1 LALST
6 GTALLRTLLTG
17 QEISTRVADLA
28 RDISKDYE
36 GRVPIL
42 VGLLKGSVFFM
53 ADLMRRLSCEHEVDF
68 ISISSYGDST
78 RSSGVVRLLK
88 DLECDVSGR
97 EVIVIEDII
106 DSGNSLDYIRRNLLS
121 RDPRSLAICALLDKR
136 ERREC
141 HVPVDYVG
149 FVIPN
154 EFVVG
159 YGLDYAER
167 FRHFNE
173 ITVIEA
179 EDL

>member
-1 LALST
+1 LKSLIT
-6 GTALLRTLLTG
+6 GE
-17 QEISTRVADLA
+17 EISTRVNDLA

-36 GRVPIL
+36 SRVPIL

-53 ADLMRRLSCEHEVDF
+53 ADLMRRLTVDHEVDF

-78 RSSGVVRLLK
+78 RSSGVVRMLK
-88 DLECDVSGR
+88 DLERDISGR
-97 EVIVIEDII
+97 DVIVIEDII

-121 RDPRSLAICALLDKR
+121 RDPNSLAICALLDKR

-167 FRHFNE
+167 YRNLNE
-173 ITVIEA
+173 VAVLEA

>member
-1 LALST
+1 MKSLIT
-6 GTALLRTLLTG
+6 GE
-17 QEISTRVADLA
+17 EISARVNDLA
-28 RDISKDYE
+28 RDISRDYE
-36 GRVPIL
+36 SRVPIL

-53 ADLMRRLSCEHEVDF
+53 ADLMRRLTIDHEVDF

-78 RSSGVVRLLK
+78 RSSGVVRMLK
-88 DLECDVSGR
+88 DLERDISGR
-97 EVIVIEDII
+97 DVIVIEDII

-121 RDPRSLAICALLDKR
+121 RDPRSLAICTLLDKR

-167 FRHFNE
+167 HRNLYE
-173 ITVIEA
+173 IAVLEA